1 MKVALFFWYTTEEGN
16 NSLKHAVYG
25 RYDECG
31 IMFVGDSEI
40 EAFYTMANGVY
51 RKYTMT
57 KKNNW
62 SIRVTVDFLLLSVDE
77 EEQQRLKSTCVALA
91 ATQKPYNL
99 KDELLRYVP
108 FINQIEMSIFEAKTL
123 NNPQALVLLL
133 RECLSRTNPL
143 RLGLEGLH
151 SRQTF
156 AETLFDRLSPHC
168 LPVLWSNL
176 VGQLK
181 T

>member
-1 MKVALFFWYTTEEGN
+1 M
-16 NSLKHAVYG
+16 YG
-25 RYDECG
+25 KYDDCG
-31 IMFVGDSEI
+31 ILFVGDKGI
-40 EAFYTMANGVY
+40 DAFYTMEQSEFK
-51 RKYTMT
+51 KYILT
-57 KKNNW
+57 KEKNWKPN
-62 SIRVTVDFLLLSVDE
+62 VTLDFLLLSLDE
-77 EEQQRLKSTCVALA
+77 EEQQRLKATCVALA
-91 ATQKPYNL
+91 ATHKPYNS
-99 KDELLRYVP
+99 KDELLMYVP
-108 FINQIEMSIFEAKTL
+108 FINPVEMSIFEAKTL
-123 NNPQALVLLL
+123 NNPQAVVLLL

-156 AETLFDRLSPHC
+156 VETLFDRLSPHC